1 MQSQSVQ
8 KQQLTILNQKCHLLI
23 FIVLKFLGLWGG
35 EVIPNVWQINK
46 VDQLWSFIQLVGL
59 DPT

>member
-23 FIVLKFLGLWGG
+23 FIVLKSLGLWGR
-35 EVIPNVWQINK
+35 EVILNVWQINK
-46 VDQLWSFIQLVGL
+46 VDQLWSFIQLEGL
-59 DPT
+59 DST